1 METRHEHEKN
11 PFSKKTQALIARIQA
26 LLASQAQGEAPEA
39 ALTAPSPPSL
49 ASTPSP
55 PPPPPSWPPQPART
69 PLKEEVATQ
78 TPAIA
83 RHSDLLAQVKEA
95 LGRYPEALEGL
106 SPTARRAYALLL
118 ALGLELLT
126 RTLGGRPLP
135 RSLGQVTA
143 FAVNRILA
151 HALGVSEATLYRAL
165 AELEEASL
173 IRRRPWRTPATIHGR
188 TGMYAAGAVYAVRLP
203 HRDRRPRLERE
214 DFAHP
219 WRDLDGDIQRRR
231 TAFRAVRECKDNPP
245 KGDYEAFQLL
255 LRWALSP
262 VSEAEYPL
270 DLHSL
275 TGALRGAKGREKRLL
290 VAKIALG
297 LAQKWR
303 DPGSIRA
310 YAWVIWGA
318 LRAEL
323 YGAHDRAL
331 EVVMWAISRVQEAI
345 LTGSRISPRRP
356 GALFLHLLKQ
366 QGLLGII
373 RALPPW
379 RVA

>member
-1 METRHEHEKN
+1 MEKNLQHEKN
-11 PFSKKTQALIARIQA
+11 PFSKKTQALIARIQD

-39 ALTAPSPPSL
+39 AFMAPTPPSS

-55 PPPPPSWPPQPART
+55 PPPPPSWPPQPAMT

-78 TPAIA
+78 APAIT
-83 RHSDLLAQVKEA
+83 RPPDLLAQVGEA
-95 LGRYPEALEGL
+95 LKRYPEALEGL
-106 SPTARRAYALLL
+106 SPHARRIYTLLL

-126 RTLGGRPLP
+126 RKLGGRPLP
-135 RSLGQVTA
+135 KALAQVTA

-165 AELEEASL
+165 AELEEAGL
-173 IRRRPWRTPATIHGR
+173 IRRRPWRTPATIKGR
-188 TGMYAAGAVYAVRLP
+188 TGIYAAGAVYAVRLP

-219 WRDLDGDIQRRR
+219 WRDLEADIGDGR
-231 TAFRAVRECKDNPP
+231 TAWRVVRECKDNPP
-245 KGDYEAFQLL
+245 KEDYEAFQLL

-262 VSEAEYPL
+262 VSEAKDPL
-270 DLHSL
+270 DIHSL

-297 LAQKWR
+297 LAKEWR

-331 EVVMWAISRVQEAI
+331 EVVMWAIRRVQEAI
-345 LTGSRISPRRP
+345 LTGSRASPRRP
-356 GALFLHLLKQ
+356 GALFLHLLQQ

-373 RALPPW
+373 RVLPPW